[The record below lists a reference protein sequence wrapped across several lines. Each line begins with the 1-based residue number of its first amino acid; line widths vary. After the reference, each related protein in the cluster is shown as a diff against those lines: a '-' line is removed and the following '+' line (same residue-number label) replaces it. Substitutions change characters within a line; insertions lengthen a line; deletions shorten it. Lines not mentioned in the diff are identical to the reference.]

1 VLKYS
6 AGDKTRLAA
15 VSIVRIPRKPGVD
28 EIMFRTRCPVG
39 LRIFSQEKSQDGK
52 TKKPWHVQDKSCGEE
67 TREGRPVF

>member
-28 EIMFRTRCPVG
+28 EIMFRTRAVESTCEYLIETISLPSMKWLLDLLKGKWPVAQ
-39 LRIFSQEKSQDGK
+39 LMF
-52 TKKPWHVQDKSCGEE
+52 
-67 TREGRPVF
+67 